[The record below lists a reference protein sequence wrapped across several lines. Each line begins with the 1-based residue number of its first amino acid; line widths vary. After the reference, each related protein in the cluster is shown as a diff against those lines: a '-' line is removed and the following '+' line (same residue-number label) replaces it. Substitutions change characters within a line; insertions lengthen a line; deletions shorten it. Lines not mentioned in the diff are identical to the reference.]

1 MNRQSLAS
9 LIVGIIS
16 IMAGLWVATQLRIDR
31 CIDAGG
37 RWDVVRRACTLP
49 EGTPPSMMA
58 LTVVPFAVGAVV
70 TLAFAFMLLRMWMA
84 IQRKNQRRAQ
94 LPPQLPPSGPKP

>member
-9 LIVGIIS
+9 ALVGIIS
-16 IMAGLWVATQLRIDR
+16 IMAGLWVATQLRIER

-37 RWDVVRRACTLP
+37 RWDVVRRACALP
-49 EGTPPSMMA
+49 EGTPSNITM
-58 LTVVPFAVGAVV
+58 LTGVPYAIGAAV
-70 TLAFAFMLLRMWMA
+70 TLAFAFLLLRMWLA

-94 LPPQLPPSGPKP
+94 LPPAPPKP